1 MSKLRRIQFQ
11 PMPKL
16 RVILPAILLLCLVG
30 CGSGRHLQMTAI
42 QLGRSLNSDKTVSGI
57 TTVFSP
63 DDSIFLS
70 VLTGGAGSGTI
81 GVKWTYGSRVI
92 DEPKKQ
98 VTYNQ
103 AAATDF
109 RLQSA
114 GGFPIGEY
122 TAEVFLDGQSIG
134 RRTFHVE
141 RPR

>member
-1 MSKLRRIQFQ
+1 M
-11 PMPKL
+11 
-16 RVILPAILLLCLVG
+16 
-30 CGSGRHLQMTAI
+30 
-42 QLGRSLNSDKTVSGI
+42 SGI

-103 AAATDF
+103 ASATDF

-122 TAEVFLDGQSIG
+122 TAEVFIDGQSIG
-134 RRTFHVE
+134 TRTFHVE

>member
-1 MSKLRRIQFQ
+1 MPPSRQIQSE

-16 RVILPAILLLCLVG
+16 TVILPAVLLVCLVG
-30 CGSGRHLQMTAI
+30 CRSSHHLQVTAI

-57 TTVFSP
+57 TTVFAP

-70 VLTGGAGSGTI
+70 VLTGGAGSSTI
-81 GVKWTYGSRVI
+81 GVKWTYGDRVI

-114 GGFPIGEY
+114 GEFPFGDY
-122 TAEVFLDGQSIG
+122 TAVVFLDGQSVG
-134 RRTFHVE
+134 TRAFHVE

>member
-1 MSKLRRIQFQ
+1 
-11 PMPKL
+11 MPKL
-16 RVILPAILLLCLVG
+16 NVLLPAVLLVCLVG
-30 CGSGRHLQMTAI
+30 CGSNRRLQVTAI
-42 QLGRSLNSDKTVSGI
+42 QLGRSLNSDKTVGGF
-57 TTVFSP
+57 TTVFAP

-81 GVKWTYGSRVI
+81 GVKWTYGGRVI

-98 VTYNQ
+98 VSYSQ

-109 RLQSA
+109 PLQSA

-122 TAEVFLDGQSIG
+122 TAEIFLDGQSIG
-134 RRTFHVE
+134 TRTFHVE